1 MTENEQRP
9 FSSVWWSR
17 CNDVRAQAD
26 SMLLLAAAMAR
37 EARQQADS
45 LERLSEWV
53 IRGGMLEFPDG
64 PSFERRIGFALKD
77 AIAFLRD
84 IGGPH
89 E

>member
-9 FSSVWWSR
+9 FSSV
-17 CNDVRAQAD
+17 CEAVRSQAD
-26 SMLLLAAAMAR
+26 SMLMLADAMAR
-37 EARQQADS
+37 EAREQAIS
-45 LERLSEWV
+45 LERVLYWLDEESLKS
-53 IRGGMLEFPDG
+53 GGVKQRPTIKG
-64 PSFERRIGFALKD
+64 

>member
-9 FSSVWWSR
+9 FSSV
-17 CNDVRAQAD
+17 CEDVRSQAD
-26 SMLLLAAAMAR
+26 SMLMLADAMSR
-37 EARQQADS
+37 EARKQADF

-53 IRGGMLEFPDG
+53 ISGGMLEG
-64 PSFERRIGFALKD
+64 PSPPFLERRIGFALKD
-77 AIAFLRD
+77 TIAFLRD